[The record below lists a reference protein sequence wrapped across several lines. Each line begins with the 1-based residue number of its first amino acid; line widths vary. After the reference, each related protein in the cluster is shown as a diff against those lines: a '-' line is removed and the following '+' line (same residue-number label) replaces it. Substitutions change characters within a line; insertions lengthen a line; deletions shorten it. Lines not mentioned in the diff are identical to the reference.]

1 MEKYESF
8 HGKIRKKYLQFF
20 VKKKPLIWTIILFYR
35 LRDAEEGVLP
45 KDNKVDIKPGITY
58 QDVNEAVQSLAKF
71 QDIER
76 QMKKKEM
83 KKKKKSNKLIFILR
97 DVSGERVDLHPI
109 LTLKA
114 PITTAADDIL
124 I

>member
-1 MEKYESF
+1 M
-8 HGKIRKKYLQFF
+8 
-20 VKKKPLIWTIILFYR
+20 
-35 LRDAEEGVLP
+35 P
-45 KDNKVDIKPGITY
+45 KDNKVAIKPGITY

-97 DVSGERVDLHPI
+97 DVWGEKVDLHPI

-114 PITTAADDIL
+114 PTATAADDIL